1 MSSLSTT
8 HALIRYVK
16 RLVPLAAVMFAGSVY
31 ATGMD
36 VDLNTYKIE
45 PEDVLEIHVWK
56 EEELQKEVVV
66 RPDGGV
72 SFPLVGTV
80 HAAGKT
86 TSELESA
93 LVKQLSEYIPD
104 VVVTVAVKE
113 LNGLRIYVNGK
124 VKNPGEYELGRYVDV
139 LQALSLAGGL
149 TPFADGNDIRI
160 LRREEGR
167 EVMFRFNYGQVQ
179 KGRKLEQNIVLQP
192 NDIVLVP

>member
-31 ATGMD
+31 AAGMD

-93 LVKQLSEYIPD
+93 LVKQLSEYIRD